1 MRVPRWL
8 RAAKEIFVL
17 FCIVFSVFVLAGLAV
32 SAAVSQKEKDTTYK
46 ELELFADVLAF
57 VQTQYVKEADPK
69 ELIYGAMAGLLS
81 DLDPHSQFMTPDEYN
96 ELKIDTEGKFGGVGI
111 EITMKDSLVTVI
123 TPIEGTPAWE
133 AGLQPNDRIVKIDD
147 TVIRNFTL
155 NDAVKMLRGKPGTH
169 VEVVVWREKEG
180 NLRSFKIKRAMIKIK
195 DIREA
200 RILEEGIAYLK
211 LVEFRE
217 ETPRELDRVLREF
230 KEDGMVSLIIDLRNN
245 PGGLLDRAIDV
256 TQRFLAR
263 GSVLVTIR
271 GRDPEERQAIS
282 STYGRPD
289 TTTPL
294 VLLIN
299 EGSASG
305 SEIMAGALR
314 DHKRAVLIGAKSF
327 GKGSIQTV
335 FPLRDGS
342 ALKLTTNYYL
352 TPLGEQIQENGITP
366 DIVVSE
372 KVQEPKLTVS
382 DRLEKIFEKIEP
394 PEEKEGEPAP
404 QEAEPP
410 AAADPVLERAVDLL
424 KSLKVFGNYIGA
436 LKKVSP

>member
-1 MRVPRWL
+1 MRVQAL
-8 RAAKEIFVL
+8 QEIFVL
-17 FCIVFSVFVLAGLAV
+17 FCIVFSVFVLTGLAV

-46 ELELFADVLAF
+46 ELELFADALAF
-57 VQTQYVKEADPK
+57 VQTQYVQEAAPK
-69 ELIYGAMAGLLS
+69 DLIYGAMAGLLA

-111 EITMKDSLVTVI
+111 EITMKDKLVTVI

-133 AGLQPNDRIVKIDD
+133 AGMQPNDRIVKIDD

-155 NDAVKMLRGKPGTH
+155 NEAVKMLRGRPGTH

-180 NLRSFKIKRAMIKIK
+180 ELKSFKIKRATIKIK

-217 ETPRELDRVLREF
+217 ETPRELDRVLRDF
-230 KEDGMVSLIIDLRNN
+230 KEEGMTSLIIDLRNN
-245 PGGLLDRAIDV
+245 PGGLLDRAIEV
-256 TQRFLAR
+256 TQRFVAR
-263 GSVLVTIR
+263 DAVLVTVR
-271 GRDPEERQAIS
+271 GRDPEMREDIKS
-282 STYGRPD
+282 VFGRPD

-305 SEIMAGALR
+305 SEIMAGALK
-314 DHKRAVLIGAKSF
+314 DYKRAVLIGTKSF

-352 TPLGEQIQENGITP
+352 TPSGNRIQGNGVEP

-372 KVQEPKLTVS
+372 RAQGPAQTVT

-394 PEEKEGEPAP
+394 PEEKEEDAAEP
-404 QEAEPP
+404 EAEPP
-410 AAADPVLERAVDLL
+410 VAADPVLERAVDLL
-424 KSLKVFGNYIGA
+424 KSLRVFGSYLGA
-436 LKKVSP
+436 REGAAS

>member
-1 MRVPRWL
+1 MRVVRWL
-8 RAAKEIFVL
+8 SAVKEIFVL
-17 FCIVFSVFVLAGLAV
+17 FCVVFSVFVLTGLAV

-46 ELELFADVLAF
+46 ELELFADALAF
-57 VQTQYVKEADPK
+57 IQTQYVKETDPK
-69 ELIYGAMAGLLS
+69 EMIYGAMAGLLT
-81 DLDPHSQFMTPDEYN
+81 DLDPHSQFMTPEEYD
-96 ELKIDTEGKFGGVGI
+96 ELKIDTEGKFGGVGV
-111 EITMKDSLVTVI
+111 EITMKDNLVTVI

-147 TVIRNFTL
+147 TVTRNFTL
-155 NDAVKMLRGKPGTH
+155 NDAVKKLRGKPGTQ
-169 VEVVVWREKEG
+169 VEIAVWREKEQ
-180 NLRSFKIKRAMIKIK
+180 NLRSFKIKRAMIKIQ

-217 ETPRELDRVLREF
+217 ETPRELDRVLRGFREQ
-230 KEDGMVSLIIDLRNN
+230 GMTNLIIDLRNN

-256 TQRFLAR
+256 TQRFLPR
-263 GSVLVTIR
+263 ESVLVTIQ
-271 GRDPEERQAIS
+271 GRDPAQREPIS
-282 STYGRPD
+282 STYGASD

-305 SEIMAGALR
+305 SEIMAGALK
-314 DHKRAVLIGAKSF
+314 DHKRAVIIGTKSF

-352 TPLGEQIQENGITP
+352 TPSGGQIQENGIIP

-372 KVQEPKLTVS
+372 KAQEPPAADA
-382 DRLEKIFEKIEP
+382 DRVEKIFEKIEP
-394 PEEKEGEPAP
+394 PEEKEEGAAPPEPAFSV
-404 QEAEPP
+404 
-410 AAADPVLERAVDLL
+410 AADPVLARAVDLL
-424 KSLKVFGNYIGA
+424 KSLKVFGNCTGA
-436 LKKVSP
+436 AKEAF